1 MTLFSGIFSS
11 GSRIRP
17 PFLGVAQSPQ
27 DQGVSCLSLLP
38 LLYSRISLPQRQTD
52 LGLWLHMANFSL
64 HGFISLPASL
74 KPYKNIWE
82 LFVFKFYLLIF
93 LIHKVK
99 NNHFFSSFPLQW
111 QFTVSPFSG
120 LRQAIKFAGSPQ
132 FGERACPI
140 ATQTCRMDPNGIIS
154 VAWKQLLGPY
164 SDLLHPN
171 LWGRDPGM
179 CLWTNSLSD

>member
-179 CLWTNSLSD
+179 CL